1 MPKKKKGG
9 DGGGGGKEKEK
20 LPGEDIQTYITKID
34 ALQGK
39 MDAMMRASED
49 ATSGHEAAKKAL
61 EKERLDRKD
70 NVDYLQAELAKR
82 KAENDALKEK
92 YVQLEE
98 AKEAQ
103 AKRLGGQLEKAQETM
118 QKQEQQLQARAD
130 EVAQLNDNLIELG
143 QLKTNAAADVTLKG
157 SMSSELESLRF
168 KLNESQ
174 QQLTVL
180 AMADGREGGQ
190 DGERVLPLLL
200 LELLRLY
207 PGRAVLCEQTMI
219 ALQYVLSSDRHAD
232 AELIRSRGGVKLI
245 LDVMSSHETVGD
257 LLSSACGLLWKL
269 AFADPEV
276 RVEADKANGIA
287 IVMGAMQRHA
297 GHPRL
302 HYNACGA
309 LRHLLVTAP
318 RNFPV
323 SSQLVDLKAAQLPP
337 IASGRGGYG
346 GKRGGSR
353 GGIALTNVPIGAP
366 PRMLL
371 AGGVGSRGGLRG
383 TNSDPHLRKSR
394 EGGDSG
400 RGGATSSRPATVA
413 AIGEKQRAKE
423 ASMEPVKPAAR
434 EEVSV
439 QALRLTLRS
448 MADHSDTA
456 QVQEYGCGTLYNLAL
471 SSKEMNARIMQ
482 EGGVPIILQAMRSH
496 PHQAGVQLNACALV
510 KELADFQP
518 SMQQLAHGGTGVL
531 LKKVLE
537 NHEFNDEL
545 CARATDAQRFFPE

>member
-1 MPKKKKGG
+1 MHLRRRASLDLGRATKSLSGARTQISDAKEEEGG

-180 AMADGREGGQ
+180 AMADGR
-190 DGERVLPLLL
+190 
-200 LELLRLY
+200 
-207 PGRAVLCEQTMI
+207 RAART
-219 ALQYVLSSDRHAD
+219 A
-232 AELIRSRGGVKLI
+232 
-245 LDVMSSHETVGD
+245 
-257 LLSSACGLLWKL
+257 SACCRSFCSSCYGSI
-269 AFADPEV
+269 
-276 RVEADKANGIA
+276 R
-287 IVMGAMQRHA
+287 A
-297 GHPRL
+297 GRS
-302 HYNACGA
+302 C
-309 LRHLLVTAP
+309 
-318 RNFPV
+318 
-323 SSQLVDLKAAQLPP
+323 
-337 IASGRGGYG
+337 ASR
-346 GKRGGSR
+346 R
-353 GGIALTNVPIGAP
+353 
-366 PRMLL
+366 
-371 AGGVGSRGGLRG
+371 
-383 TNSDPHLRKSR
+383 
-394 EGGDSG
+394 
-400 RGGATSSRPATVA
+400 
-413 AIGEKQRAKE
+413 
-423 ASMEPVKPAAR
+423 
-434 EEVSV
+434 
-439 QALRLTLRS
+439 
-448 MADHSDTA
+448 
-456 QVQEYGCGTLYNLAL
+456 
-471 SSKEMNARIMQ
+471 
-482 EGGVPIILQAMRSH
+482 
-496 PHQAGVQLNACALV
+496 
-510 KELADFQP
+510 
-518 SMQQLAHGGTGVL
+518 
-531 LKKVLE
+531 
-537 NHEFNDEL
+537 
-545 CARATDAQRFFPE
+545 